1 LESKYLKFETHVSAD
16 KGNRCALFRFRNN
29 EQDEKVVEV
38 IKAKKRKVV
47 NQKEYFSE
55 GRESV

>member
-1 LESKYLKFETHVSAD
+1 LKHTLAQI

-38 IKAKKRKVV
+38 IKAK
-47 NQKEYFSE
+47 NG
-55 GRESV
+55 GRL